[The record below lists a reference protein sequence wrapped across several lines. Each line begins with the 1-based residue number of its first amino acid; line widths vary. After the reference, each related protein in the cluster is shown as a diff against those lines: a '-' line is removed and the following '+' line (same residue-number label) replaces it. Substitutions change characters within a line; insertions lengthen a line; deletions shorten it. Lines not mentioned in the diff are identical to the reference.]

1 MSRMFLYSSNLTL
14 IEVSDKWVIGEN
26 TTITNMFNGCG
37 TNTVTL
43 KQ

>member
-1 MSRMFLYSSNLTL
+1 MSYMFRNTTKLTL

-26 TTITNMFNGCG
+26 QGLNMFSGCG